1 MKYLIF
7 LTVIIP
13 IAFFLVWGIKSIFKG
28 YEDDNKIEE
37 CIEDIIEHQTDIDID
52 LTPDPE
58 T

>member
-1 MKYLIF
+1 M
-7 LTVIIP
+7 IIP

-37 CIEDIIEHQTDIDID
+37 CIEDIIEHQTGIDID